1 MILNHIEPLAPG
13 AAARPANLAL
23 TLMSDALD
31 DAALA
36 AAQACAQHHGFDVQA
51 ILPLSLAPLRAVEM
65 ALYARQGADPNALRQ
80 ALLETG
86 HDVALQ
92 PDGLYR
98 RHKRLLVMDMDS
110 TLIEQEVIDE
120 LAREWQVFDQVAAI
134 THRAMAGEL
143 NFDQALRAR
152 VALLAGA
159 PRSIIDTV
167 RARITL
173 MPGADR
179 LLRVLRTLGYKFCV
193 ISGGFSILTDSIREE
208 LSLHHAFANQL
219 EIVDD
224 QLTGR
229 VLGPLVNRARKAE
242 LLEHV
247 AALEGIDL
255 AQVIAVGDGANDL
268 DMLARAGLGVAFC
281 AKPIVRQMASV
292 AINRRDL
299 SAILYLLGISD
310 AQADAT

>member
-1 MILNHIEPLAPG
+1 MESLANG
-13 AAARPANLAL
+13 AALRPADWAL
-23 TLMSDALD
+23 TLMSDGLT
-31 DAALA
+31 DAALSQ
-36 AAQACAQHHGFDVQA
+36 AQSCALAHAFDVQA
-51 ILPLSLAPLRAVEM
+51 VLPLSHAPLRAVEL
-65 ALYARQGADPNALRQ
+65 ALRAKPGADPMALKHALVQ
-80 ALLETG
+80 AG

-92 PDGLYR
+92 PDGLSR

-120 LAREWQVFDQVAAI
+120 LAREWHIFDQVAGI

-143 NFDQALRAR
+143 NFDEALRAR

-159 PRSIIDTV
+159 PRSIVDTV
-167 RARITL
+167 RARITI
-173 MPGADR
+173 MPGAHR
-179 LLRVLRTLGYKFCV
+179 LLRVLRTLGCKFCV
-193 ISGGFSILTDSIREE
+193 LSGGFSILTDSVREE
-208 LSLHHAFANQL
+208 LSLHHAFANDL

-224 QLTGR
+224 HLTGR

-247 AALEGIDL
+247 AALEGVNL
-255 AQVIAVGDGANDL
+255 GQVIAVGDGANDL

-281 AKPIVRQMASV
+281 AKPIVRQQASV

-299 SAILYLLGISD
+299 SAILYLLGITD